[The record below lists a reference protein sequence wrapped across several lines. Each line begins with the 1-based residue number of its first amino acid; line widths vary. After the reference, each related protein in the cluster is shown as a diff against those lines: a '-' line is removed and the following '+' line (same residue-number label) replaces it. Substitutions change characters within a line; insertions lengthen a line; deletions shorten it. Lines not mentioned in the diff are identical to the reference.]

1 MKNNIYYLILLALF
15 LNAQLNAQKAPQIVP
30 PAPNA
35 AALAQY
41 ADIPIS
47 KYSGVPN
54 ISIPIYSINTG
65 GYQLPISVSYHA
77 SGIKAQQEASSV
89 GLGWALNA
97 GGVITR
103 QIRGIEDFYYYSL
116 GDKHGFITAPPL
128 PTFGDEWGLPVPN
141 LCGALYIP
149 FIPNS
154 VLTPYIDFSCS
165 PQILS
170 DGTWGG
176 GFPMGTVLFGGFLN
190 AYYKA
195 DTESDLY
202 SFNFGSYS
210 GKFVVNKDGSTVL
223 FSPESGIII
232 KVLDSTSWQATTPDG
247 TIYKFTK
254 KEYTTPQSFSQDHY
268 GTNLPFIAES
278 NQGDRYISS
287 WYLSEILLTN
297 GENINFNYTELNT
310 DSFNYGSINV
320 NRIEQIVDNRF
331 GYGANCTTNMIAQ
344 EAERLISSNLQ
355 YSKSSSKNNNE
366 FYLKNISWNEGTVN
380 FSYSDRAD
388 IDTQGSILSQKLDVI
403 SVKKLDGTQLYNTD
417 GTEISNIKFNY
428 SYFNNQDSNEVYNFL
443 SLRLK
448 LDLLTI
454 DDKKYGFNYI
464 NPNALPKKYSNSTDH
479 WGYFNDKPNLSNI
492 TQTDINGTTYKVP
505 HFIPEMLV
513 VDSNYYPQAKF
524 YEGANRD
531 SNPTVLTNGM
541 LSSIQYPTKGLVSFE
556 YEPNDFEFNINI
568 NTTSF
573 GLLKYSDKF
582 EDNSISVINKAIVSY
597 LSGYPGPS
605 PNPTFTLT
613 KTTKV
618 ALEFQYFPGGQ
629 QHLPIST
636 AGVFGSIE
644 RIDGAGTFLKTFPYI
659 IGTISKKYNEEI
671 ELVPGTYRIAT
682 SNTYYYTTQGSAKYT
697 IEKDLP
703 SSKKII
709 GGGVRIKKIISEKNT
724 KEFYYTQE
732 NDITRTSGLLLVEPH
747 YGYISL
753 NKFNCFTT
761 LTRESSPDVS
771 SSESGAI
778 VGYSCVKESVSG
790 QGESSNIVSK
800 YKNRPEFRNR
810 GSNIPAIPIFD
821 NGLLLEELYQNN
833 TRTVFKK
840 TYNYVNALIKRYELY
855 DTYFMRIRF
864 DFNQYTQIN
873 YYRIMP
879 EWWKLTSETTQNYF
893 YDTLGTPSTVS
904 NQIDYEYNVNNFQV
918 NKTTTTDSK
927 GQVIIQ
933 KTTFPTD
940 YNTTIYNQMVSRNS
954 TSQPIETITLTEG
967 KVTQA
972 KLNTFKSIQLYP
984 DGEIQIGF
992 VPEYVYS
999 FNATNSPTEATFAKY
1014 DGLSPS
1020 IAFYKEDVHYNFY
1033 DLRANPSE
1041 IITNGINTYS
1051 YLWGYNQNHPVAK
1064 IENAS
1069 QAQIAAL
1076 NLNMTLINDSATT
1089 DSAMQAELQKSR
1101 TGLPNAMVTTYTYK
1115 PLIGVSTITDPK
1127 GDTITYTYDSFG
1139 RLQNVK
1145 DKTGNILSENE
1156 YHYKN

>member
-1 MKNNIYYLILLALF
+1 MKNNIYYLILFALF
-15 LNAQLNAQKAPQIVP
+15 LNAPLNAQKAPQIVP

-41 ADIPIS
+41 ADIPVS

-54 ISIPIYSINTG
+54 ISIPVYTINTG

-103 QIRGIEDFYYYSL
+103 QIRGIDDFSWRD
-116 GDKHGFITAPPL
+116 GKTGFFTAPAL
-128 PTFGDEWGLPVPN
+128 PMFNDKWGLPVRVSLVPYTTPMVTICV
-141 LCGALYIP
+141 LDP
-149 FIPNS
+149 FLKFS
-154 VLTPYIDFSCS
+154 VTGTKKHMLGDIEFVDFA
-165 PQILS
+165 
-170 DGTWGG
+170 
-176 GFPMGTVLFGGFLN
+176 GFIN
-190 AYYKA
+190 AEYKA

-210 GKFVVNKDGSTVL
+210 GKFVINKDGSTVL
-223 FSPESGIII
+223 YSPESGIII
-232 KVLDSTSWQATTPDG
+232 KVLDSDSWQATTTDG

-268 GTNLPFIAES
+268 GTNLPLIAES

-297 GENINFNYTELNT
+297 GENISYNYNDLATNIL
-310 DSFNYGSINV
+310 NYGSV
-320 NRIEQIVDNRF
+320 NITRTEQIIDQMFNTSVTCTNNMPGEEGNRL
-331 GYGANCTTNMIAQ
+331 Q
-344 EAERLISSNLQ
+344 SSNLI
-355 YSKSSSKNNNE
+355 YSKSSSMNNNE
-366 FYLKNISWNEGTVN
+366 VYLKNISWNEGTVN

-388 IDTQGSILSQKLDVI
+388 IDTQGSILSQKLDAI
-403 SVKKLDGTQLYNTD
+403 SIKKLDGTQLYNTD

-448 LDLLTI
+448 LDLLSI

-505 HFIPEMLV
+505 YFIPEMLV
-513 VDSNYYPQAKF
+513 VDTNYYPQAKF

-531 SNPTVLTNGM
+531 SNPSVLTNGM
-541 LSSIQYPTKGLVSFE
+541 LASIQYPTKGLVTFE
-556 YEPNDFEFNINI
+556 YEPNDFELNLNI

-573 GLLKYSDKF
+573 GLLKYSDKL
-582 EDNSISVINKAIVSY
+582 EDKTFTVNNVAVASVCAGCFV
-597 LSGYPGPS
+597 PS
-605 PNPTFTLT
+605 PNQSFTLT

-618 ALEFQYFPGGQ
+618 AFEFQYSPYGSQ
-629 QHLPIST
+629 TYPVPLS
-636 AGVFGSIE
+636 ACGSIV
-644 RIDGAGTFLKTFPYI
+644 RTDGGGTFSKSYPFVT
-659 IGTISKKYNEEI
+659 GTVAKIYKEEI
-671 ELVPGTYRIAT
+671 ELVAGTYMISTVPAYNYAT
-682 SNTYYYTTQGSAKYT
+682 KGSAKYT
-697 IEKDLP
+697 IDKELP
-703 SSKKII
+703 TSKKII

-724 KEFYYTQE
+724 KEYSYTQE
-732 NDITRTSGLLLVEPH
+732 NDITKTSGLLLVEPH
-747 YGYISL
+747 YGYISTSEL
-753 NKFNCFTT
+753 NCSTS

-778 VGYSCVKESVSG
+778 VGYSCVKERVSG

-800 YKNRPEFRNR
+800 YNTRSEFRNR

-833 TRTVFKK
+833 TRTVLKK
-840 TYNYVNALIKRYELY
+840 TYNYINAVAKRYELY
-855 DTYFMRIRF
+855 DTYFMRIKF
-864 DFNQYTQIN
+864 GLNTQAY

-893 YDTLGTPSTVS
+893 YDAAGTPSTVS
-904 NQIDYEYNVNNFQV
+904 NKIDYEYNVNNFQV

-940 YNTTIYNQMVSRNS
+940 YTSSIYNQMRANNII
-954 TSQPIETITLTEG
+954 SQPIETITLTGG

-992 VPEYVYS
+992 VPEKGYS

-1020 IAFYKEDVHYNFY
+1020 IASYMEDLNYTSY
-1033 DLRANPSE
+1033 DLRANPKE
-1041 IITNGINTYS
+1041 ITVNGINNYM
-1051 YLWGYNQNHPVAK
+1051 YIWGYNQNHPVAK
-1064 IENAS
+1064 IENAT
-1069 QAQIAAL
+1069 QAQIDAL
-1076 NLNMTLINDSATT
+1076 SLNMTLINNSSTT
-1089 DSAMQAELQKSR
+1089 DSAMQVELQKIR
-1101 TGLPNAMVTTYTYK
+1101 TGLPNAMVSTYTYK

-1127 GDTITYTYDSFG
+1127 GDTITYTYDTFG
-1139 RLQNVK
+1139 RLQFVK
-1145 DKTGNILSENE
+1145 DKDGNILSENE